1 MNKKLIE
8 ALKSACIRLL
18 NHIGSHL
25 GDITYPDVFGFIEDI
40 ASTLE
45 TLQNNESFLQM
56 HPEILAEALAY
67 ECKQPQPN
75 TEVIRELAPLC
86 KICDDLMKIDSLD

>member
-25 GDITYPDVFGFIEDI
+25 GDITYPDIFGLIEDI

-45 TLQNNESFLQM
+45 TLQNNKSFVQM

-67 ECKQPQPN
+67 ECKKSQPN
-75 TEVIRELAPLC
+75 TEVIRHLASLC
-86 KICDDLMKIDSLD
+86 KIQDDLMKIDSLD